1 MLKKFYFNSLST
13 IEERHVYNDIL
24 QSLKD
29 RASYLRT
36 GNLPKGASFR
46 AMRAVVLERP
56 DIYYFNAFTFPA
68 QVAQGFQTIP
78 LEYFEADDHLWKNAL
93 DELCKKINNKLSDSS
108 SDYDTCKTIYDE
120 LANSISY
127 DMKIYSEYCR
137 IKAENKNFSKF
148 IQEHGEAFSPYGVLI
163 NKKGV
168 CQGIS
173 KLFKILCDKLNLQC
187 ACVEVIDKETHS
199 PHMLNIVEIDG
210 KSAFVDVTNGLKT
223 QQFPAINYALFLRS
237 KRYMEQI
244 YKFSDEFEDPENED
258 LSFYAQ
264 NKTIFSNMT
273 DLRRYLCS
281 YRIHNGGPVVQIQY
295 NQENPIDDQLN
306 KKIKDTCDEI
316 LLYHCATDKS
326 ISSICKFGTYAGII
340 NDFEE

>member
-1 MLKKFYFNSLST
+1 MLNKFYYDHLTPEAKYIYKDIRDSL
-13 IEERHVYNDIL
+13 IQRDA
-24 QSLKD
+24 SLKT
-29 RASYLRT
+29 R
-36 GNLPKGASFR
+36 NLPKGASFHV
-46 AMRAVVLERP
+46 MRAVVLERP

-68 QVAQGFQTIP
+68 QVAQGYQTIP
-78 LEYFEADDHLWKNAL
+78 FEYFEADDRLWKNAL
-93 DELCKKINNKLSDSS
+93 DELCKKIDNKLSDSS

-120 LANSISY
+120 LADSISY
-127 DMKIYSEYCR
+127 DMKVYSEYCQ
-137 IKAENKNFSKF
+137 IKEENKNLSKF

-210 KSAFVDVTNGLKT
+210 KCAFVDVTNGLKT
-223 QQFPAINYALFLRS
+223 KQFPAINYTLFLRS

-244 YKFSDEFEDPENED
+244 YKFSDEFEDSENED

-281 YRIHNGGPVVQIQY
+281 YRIHNGDPVVRIQY
-295 NQENPIDDQLN
+295 NQENPIDNQLN

-316 LLYHCATDKS
+316 LL
-326 ISSICKFGTYAGII
+326 
-340 NDFEE
+340 